1 MPEISGIAHVELS
14 VRDLEVS
21 VAWYCRLLDARE
33 IFRGTNAEGGFT
45 ACAIIE
51 PQSKVVLAFTQ
62 HDAEESSIFSPRRA
76 GLDHLSFLAPSREA
90 LDEWVARLKDQG
102 IPFDGVDDYGT
113 HVAITFVD
121 PDGIAL
127 EMIARTPRPA

>member
-1 MPEISGIAHVELS
+1 MPEITGIAHVELS

-21 VAWYCRLLDARE
+21 VAWYTRLFDARE
-33 IFRGTNAEGGFT
+33 IFRGTDEAGGFT
-45 ACAIIE
+45 ACAIVE

-62 HDAEESSIFSPRRA
+62 HDVVDRTPFTPRRT
-76 GLDHLSFLAPSREA
+76 GLDHLSFLVPSREA
-90 LDEWVARLKDQG
+90 LDAWVATLQAQG
-102 IPFDGVDDYGT
+102 ITFDGVNDYET

>member
-14 VRDLEVS
+14 VRDLEMS
-21 VAWYCRLLDARE
+21 VAWYCRLFEAHE
-33 IFRGTNAEGGFT
+33 IFRGTNTEWAFT

-62 HDAEESSIFSPRRA
+62 HDAEDESTFSPRRA
-76 GLDHLSFLAPSREA
+76 GLDHLSFLAPSRDA
-90 LDEWVARLKDQG
+90 LDAWVARLREQG
-102 IPFDGVDDYGT
+102 IPFDGVNDYGN
-113 HVAITFVD
+113 HVAIAFAD

-127 EMIARTPRPA
+127 EMIARTPPPA